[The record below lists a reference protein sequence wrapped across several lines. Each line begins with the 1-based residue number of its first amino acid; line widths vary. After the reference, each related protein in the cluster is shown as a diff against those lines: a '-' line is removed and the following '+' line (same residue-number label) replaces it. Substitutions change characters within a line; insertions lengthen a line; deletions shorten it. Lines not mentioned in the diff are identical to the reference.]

1 MTRVQ
6 AALLYTAVAL
16 FMLYP
21 AWTSPSHGVVA
32 DWTHPDALG
41 NHWLYQ
47 WTAETLA
54 SGGSILH
61 NDRYYWPVG
70 DAPFLAGNGS
80 DAVPFTLLGAW
91 LDWPFSVTLWCLLT
105 IVLNGLGGFA
115 IAEAVGVTGGGAIVT
130 GAMLVFCPYV
140 VRELSAGRFAQ
151 AGLWTAAFFLAAWI
165 RLLDAPSWKRGA
177 LAGVLFSLTAFQYWY
192 YGLWMAVAGA
202 LFWAFRPSIAP
213 LLRFVPFALAGT
225 LPPLLLFLTNW
236 TAIPGVDEATFPHP
250 ISVEYALFAGFPV
263 WSGTG
268 ELASLGLP
276 ILLTA
281 LAAAGWRSVPKP
293 LARGAVAAAL
303 VFYAL
308 SLGPEL
314 LVQDGKS
321 SEIPGPFQV
330 VYRWSATLQRFW
342 WPYRHLA
349 PLTLVLLPL
358 AARGAER
365 LVRWLNLPMAAL
377 LVVGL
382 LPVELYARGAVVE
395 VSTSWF
401 TAPKTYQALAEQPAG
416 NVLELPLYEKIARN
430 ESSLS
435 YQRVHQKTL
444 INGHAMWVDRVRP
457 AAWNVWIAEQPL
469 LHALRQFE
477 AGTLTGQWAL
487 TPGQTPWETGAVAYI
502 SLNREYFPG
511 ELGDLLD
518 HHATFLTAWYGKPM
532 LKGGGVRVWD
542 VRGLPPHVS
551 YFWPKWSPPSDYVT
565 ASGLASLPDAVNPAG
580 WLNWPRGFPP
590 APPEARSTTFDEE
603 LRNSRLPAALRR
615 RLEREASP
623 DDTGEAP

>member
-1 MTRVQ
+1 MTRAQ

-54 SGGSILH
+54 SGRSILH
-61 NDRYYWPVG
+61 NNRYYWPVG

-80 DAVPFTLLGAW
+80 DAVPFTALGAW
-91 LDWPFSVTLWCLLT
+91 LDWPFSVTLWCILT
-105 IVLNGLGGFA
+105 IVLNGMGGLA
-115 IAEAVGVTGGGAIVT
+115 IAEAVGVKGGGSIVT

-151 AGLWTAAFFLAAWI
+151 AGLWTSAFFLSAWI
-165 RLLDAPSWKRGA
+165 RHLDAPTWKRGA
-177 LAGVLFSLTAFQYWY
+177 LAGLLFSLSAFQYWY
-192 YGLWMAVAGA
+192 YGLWMALAGA
-202 LFWAFRPSIAP
+202 IFWAFRPSAKP
-213 LLRFVPFALAGT
+213 LLEFVPFALAGT
-225 LPPLLLFLTNW
+225 LPPLWIFLSHW
-236 TAIPGVDEATFPHP
+236 SAIPGVEETTFPHP

-263 WSGTG
+263 WSGSG
-268 ELASLGLP
+268 ELASIGLP
-276 ILLTA
+276 IVLSA
-281 LAAAGWRSVPKP
+281 LAMAGWKLAPRP
-293 LARGAVAAAL
+293 LARGALVAALA
-303 VFYAL
+303 FYAL

-314 LVQDGKS
+314 LAADGKS
-321 SEIPGPFQV
+321 LEVPGPFQAI
-330 VYRWSATLQRFW
+330 YRWSDTLQRFW

-358 AARGAER
+358 VARGAER
-365 LVRWLNLPMAAL
+365 MVRWLNLPGGAVLILAL
-377 LVVGL
+377 L
-382 LPVELYARGAVVE
+382 PIELYARGGVVE

-401 TAPKTYQALAEQPAG
+401 TPPPTYQKLAELPAG

-457 AAWNVWIAEQPL
+457 AEWNAWIAEQPL
-469 LHALRQFE
+469 LDALRQFE
-477 AGTLTGQWAL
+477 AGTLSGQWELAAD
-487 TPGQTPWETGAVAYI
+487 QAPWTANAVAYI
-502 SLNREYFPG
+502 TLNREYFPG
-511 ELGDLLD
+511 DLGDLLD
-518 HHATFLTAWYGKPM
+518 HHATFLTAWYGKPI

-542 VRGLPPHVS
+542 VRASPKLNSH
-551 YFWPKWSPPSDYVT
+551 FWPTWSPPSTYVT
-565 ASGLASLPDAVNPAG
+565 ASGLASLPDAVDPAG
-580 WLNWPRGFPP
+580 WLNWPRSFPP
-590 APPEARSTTFDEE
+590 KAPEARSTTIDQE
-603 LRNSRLPAALRR
+603 LRNSRLPPALRR
-615 RLEREASP
+615 RLERDETT
-623 DDTGEAP
+623 DDTGESP